1 MAKYVRVNIKHNGVI
16 PILGCWGPIKNVLL
30 TEVQAKNIQHVLG
43 EDKVEFINKPKKEAP
58 KQETI
63 KIKVE
68 EIVEIKPVQQ
78 EAKDTKEEPDQ
89 QEQPQEVIE
98 EVKVEEPDQQ
108 EE

>member
-68 EIVEIKPVQQ
+68 EIVEIKPVQ
-78 EAKDTKEEPDQ
+78 E
-89 QEQPQEVIE
+89 EQPQEVIE